1 MEERE
6 REAGDG
12 IIIINEGIEEEEE
25 EEGGR
30 KER

>member
-25 EEGGR
+25 EGGR